1 MNWLKK
7 TLRRSTIAETRAER
21 DIRFLGEQDGLPE
34 QEIKA
39 RWKPILASF
48 PDILRAYL
56 AIVSF
61 DGSQTYQVALCI
73 RSRTSDDLR
82 LVDALAQ
89 PFREMFNNATP
100 LDIMFLNE
108 TEEEQVK
115 SVCRA
120 FYQAT

>member
-7 TLRRSTIAETRAER
+7 TFRHSTIAETRMER
-21 DIRFLGEQDGLPE
+21 DIQFLGEQDGKSE

-39 RWKPILASF
+39 YWKPILASF

-61 DGSQTYQVALCI
+61 DHSQSYQVSLCI
-73 RSRTSDDLR
+73 RSRTGDDLR

-89 PFREMFNNATP
+89 PFREMFNAATP

-108 TEEEQVK
+108 AEDAEVQK
-115 SVCRA
+115 VCRA
-120 FYQAT
+120 FYEAI